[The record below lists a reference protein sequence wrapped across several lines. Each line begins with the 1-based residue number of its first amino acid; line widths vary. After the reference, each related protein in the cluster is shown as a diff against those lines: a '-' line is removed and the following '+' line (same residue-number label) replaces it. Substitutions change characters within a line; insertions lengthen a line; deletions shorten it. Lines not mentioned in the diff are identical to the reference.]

1 MSTEVSIGRG
11 ENKMSFFDIK
21 NKEISKAAGDIAM
34 ESIQLG
40 KYADK
45 VIEIVK
51 VLRTSAEVVLEGNYD
66 LERVIAEME
75 QESDAL
81 FKMGMKPQE
90 IVELYEK
97 TEKSLINNVATDE
110 EKKENMLY
118 SVLERMQDEFRAE
131 GDIDRAYM
139 IEEDGLEKFMED
151 HTNKL
156 TGCVTYITDS
166 GIKFFVDEVKLYDD
180 NDIINMHKRDTC
192 FVAGM
197 GLIPTVGTFAGPLA
211 GILDDEQQNNSS
223 MSDNLITNSI
233 GSLIG
238 NYKGKWKWL
247 GDIELG
253 GILGPVFT
261 AGTTGISLNS
271 EDRAVYNEEIFGA
284 DSNKYTIPIHKGTGQ
299 VAIRCVDSTTKKQV
313 SIYSYLDNDR
323 YLSYERYD
331 T

>member
-1 MSTEVSIGRG
+1 
-11 ENKMSFFDIK
+11 
-21 NKEISKAAGDIAM
+21 M

-45 VIEIVK
+45 VLNIAK
-51 VLRTSAEVVLEGNYD
+51 TLRTSAEVVLEGNYD

-81 FKMGMKPQE
+81 FKMGMKLQE
-90 IVELYEK
+90 VVELYEK
-97 TEKSLINNVATDE
+97 TEKSLINNVATGE

-131 GDIDRAYM
+131 GDLDRAYGVEELTHM

-211 GILDDEQQNNSS
+211 GILDDEQQNNPSMGENLKSNIYGSALGNMESIEKLTGTTILKRLKAGTAVGAAWTLKSTLSS
-223 MSDNLITNSI
+223 IDNEERKVYIKEVDSADGKKNYIPL
-233 GSLIG
+233 
-238 NYKGKWKWL
+238 YKG
-247 GDIELG
+247 
-253 GILGPVFT
+253 V
-261 AGTTGISLNS
+261 
-271 EDRAVYNEEIFGA
+271 VEI
-284 DSNKYTIPIHKGTGQ
+284 Y
-299 VAIRCVDSTTKKQV
+299 IRCKDVETQNQKTICAYIDGEKYQ
-313 SIYSYLDNDR
+313 
-323 YLSYERYD
+323 SYERYQSYG
-331 T
+331 THS